1 MAEEGSR
8 RRLRCGGQEG
18 FQGLRSIPTGLLE
31 LSNGEAG
38 QLPEAESK
46 PQPNIGKEVNSATSW
61 RAWMRT
67 VAPAQHPHFK
77 SVGREQR
84 VQLQGAL
91 TPGPQELS
99 ANTRALSYTSE
110 FAAICHGRQRK
121 HKDDHGSPASLLLRD
136 I

>member
-18 FQGLRSIPTGLLE
+18 FQGLRSITTGLLE

-99 ANTRALSYTSE
+99 ANTHALSYTT
-110 FAAICHGRQRK
+110 FLQQFVMAGRENTRTTTVLW
-121 HKDDHGSPASLLLRD
+121 PASC
-136 I
+136 